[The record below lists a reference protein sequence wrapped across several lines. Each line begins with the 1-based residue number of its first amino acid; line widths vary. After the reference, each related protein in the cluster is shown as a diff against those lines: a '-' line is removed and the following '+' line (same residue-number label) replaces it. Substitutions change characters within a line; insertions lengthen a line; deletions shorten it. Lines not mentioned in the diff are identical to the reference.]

1 MLVASIFKYDVSQDY
16 TDKHFPSD
24 KYVGYSNND
33 FTDMDVELDNKISKP
48 ITSGKTWFSYDK
60 SENE

>member
-1 MLVASIFKYDVSQDY
+1 M
-16 TDKHFPSD
+16 DKHFPSD

-48 ITSGKTWFSYDK
+48 ITSGKTWVSYDK